1 MNHNSINSQILLEN
15 ILNNS
20 PDGITALQSIRDSYT
35 KEIQDFQ
42 CWLINPI
49 LAQWLELK
57 SEQLSGQAIFQK
69 LLNYLDLGLFKQFIK
84 IVETGKPLRE
94 NCYVRK
100 NNSVLCYYLI
110 ANKLE
115 DGLSVIVRDITQ
127 EKQMELTLRANL
139 SNLESSDNLDNLTGV
154 YNRSVFNRVFSQEW
168 QRCAREYQPL
178 SLIICD
184 LDYFKAYNEYYG
196 LGMGDL
202 CLKQIGKVLSKIAK
216 RPGDVVTRYGGE
228 EFALILPNTDIQGG
242 IKLAKSI
249 QIAIKQL
256 KINHEYS
263 PISNYITLSIGV
275 ASVIPPKE
283 SFPETL
289 MSAEILLYS
298 ADKSLYTAKKN
309 GRNQI
314 IANGIKIEVGD
325 LSNEFI
331 LYS

>member
-1 MNHNSINSQILLEN
+1 MNNNSINSQLLLDN
-15 ILNNS
+15 IINNTT
-20 PDGITALQSIRDSYT
+20 DGIAALQSIRDSYT

-42 CWLINPI
+42 CWLINPV
-49 LAQWLELK
+49 LAQWLEIK
-57 SEQLSGQAIFQK
+57 TEQLSEQAIFQK
-69 LLNYLDLGLFKQFIK
+69 ILNFLELGVFKQFVK

-94 NCYVRK
+94 NLYIRRD
-100 NNSVLCYYLI
+100 NSVLCYYLI

-115 DGLSVIVRDITQ
+115 DGLSLILRDITQ

-139 SNLESSDNLDNLTGV
+139 SHLESSDNLDQLTGV
-154 YNRSVFNRVFSQEW
+154 YNRIVFNRVFSQEW

-178 SLIICD
+178 SLVICD
-184 LDYFKAYNEYYG
+184 LDYFKAYNEYYSFA
-196 LGMGDL
+196 MGDL
-202 CLKQIGKVLSKIAK
+202 CLKQIGKALGKIAK

-228 EFALILPNTDIQGG
+228 EFALILPNTDIKGG
-242 IKLAKSI
+242 IKIAKSI
-249 QIAIKQL
+249 QIAVKQL

-263 PISNYITLSIGV
+263 GISNYITLSIGV

-298 ADKSLYTAKKN
+298 ADKSLYIAKKS

-314 IANGIKIEVGD
+314 VANGIKIEEVSKAQ
-325 LSNEFI
+325 L
-331 LYS
+331 